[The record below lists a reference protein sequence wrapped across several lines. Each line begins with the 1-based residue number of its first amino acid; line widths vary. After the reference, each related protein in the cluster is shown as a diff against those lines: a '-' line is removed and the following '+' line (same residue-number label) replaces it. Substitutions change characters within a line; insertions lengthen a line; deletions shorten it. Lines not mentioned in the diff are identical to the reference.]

1 MTNRQIESSREAR
14 LWLSQIVLPIV
25 GVVMMVPES
34 RQAVVKRV
42 KQAKKNIEDKFIKSK
57 RFGLK
62 CEPFSFSNLD

>member
-42 KQAKKNIEDKFIKSK
+42 KQAKKNIEDKFIKK
-57 RFGLK
+57 
-62 CEPFSFSNLD
+62 